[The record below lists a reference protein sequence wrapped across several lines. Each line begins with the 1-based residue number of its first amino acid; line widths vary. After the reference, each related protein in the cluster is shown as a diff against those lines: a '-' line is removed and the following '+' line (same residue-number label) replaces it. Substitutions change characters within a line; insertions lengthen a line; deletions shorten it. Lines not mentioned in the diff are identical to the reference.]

1 MQACLVIVL
10 HMPALSAHPCAAETF
25 VVHSMEAH
33 MFSSQCCCKFL
44 VFQCCEHYHFASPPY
59 QELLGRVGSIAGL
72 IMECSGSSCKSVTQE
87 AGLASRAA
95 VLRLSTCWYVSF
107 QPFPQPSWVHPFG
120 GWEYMYITW
129 ISLSLQ
135 NLDPSSRGE
144 WLRQWPC
151 SSSLGCSRAYRA
163 STCTPRQTNS
173 YVIC

>member
-44 VFQCCEHYHFASPPY
+44 VFQCCEHYHFASLPS

-107 QPFPQPSWVHPFG
+107 QPFPQPSWVHP
-120 GWEYMYITW
+120 
-129 ISLSLQ
+129 L
-135 NLDPSSRGE
+135 
-144 WLRQWPC
+144 
-151 SSSLGCSRAYRA
+151 LGVG
-163 STCTPRQTNS
+163 STCILRESLWAYKIWTHHPEENDS
-173 YVIC
+173 DNDLAPVP